1 MNYRAD
7 PLEPACV
14 LSLARLRR
22 EARALA
28 ERQRLV
34 RVVGRLVKRD
44 GDAQLAVL
52 EYHRQ
57 RLAVWTA
64 AVVPGR
70 IGGMVE
76 VTGRVRSVC
85 PAEIARPSAAN
96 GERGGRPPLPDY
108 VFTEAFAGYSGEAA
122 AEYKLVVEAT
132 LVRSVDGLDVALYE
146 QALQMRERFLD
157 TYFARLHASRP
168 DDDGLQ
174 EAGGSDAGAATS
186 P

>member
-1 MNYRAD
+1 MNCRGDA
-7 PLEPACV
+7 LEPACV
-14 LSLARLRR
+14 LGLARLRR

-34 RVVGRLVKRD
+34 RVVGRLVRRD

-85 PAEIARPSAAN
+85 PAETARPSAAN

-108 VFTEAFAGYSGEAA
+108 VFTEAFAGYAGEA

-132 LVRSVDGLDVALYE
+132 LMRSVDGLDVALYE
-146 QALQMRERFLD
+146 QTLQMRERFLD
-157 TYFARLHASRP
+157 TYFARLHTTRP

-174 EAGGSDAGAATS
+174 GAGGSDAGAATS
-186 P
+186 S